1 MERNT
6 QWEFE
11 NMETFDVLIAGA
23 GPAGLSLAA
32 ELAGSARV
40 CLLERD
46 APCHTT
52 ATWYSYLDRVRDHGL
67 DEAIAFRSDRVVFRS
82 RNEEHAMRDECVVL
96 DHHRMLRLWL
106 NRAVDGGAAMV
117 RGGYRSHRADET
129 GVTVQTTA
137 GALRARVLIDCM
149 GPQSPIV
156 AANRLIRRK
165 DAWVLWGARIA
176 LPPGSRKPE
185 IEYYPLGD
193 EANTYVGVHPFS
205 ETERNVYVFQ
215 GRTNTL
221 GEPEQL
227 RPVFE
232 AMLAEQF
239 PGARILAPLR
249 GCISS
254 GVLRRYALDRVLFFG
269 AAGMMNPEA
278 IGMGFNEVLRQVRG
292 VAAGVRRALADNRLD
307 ARTLER
313 VALNQRDRETLYFQ
327 RVIGAF
333 SLHFVRSSSKWD
345 GGVRWLNLLGE
356 QSRWWMRN
364 ELTFDWIV
372 EATLKLHRA
381 VPLRESV
388 RLIPVRDL
396 FFILEQLVRFV
407 WLVARRRAAEALGV
421 RRWSLRIE

>member
-1 MERNT
+1 M
-6 QWEFE
+6 
-11 NMETFDVLIAGA
+11 LIAGG

-46 APCHTT
+46 VPCQTT
-52 ATWYSYLDRVRDHGL
+52 ATWYSYLDRVRNHGL
-67 DEAIAFRSDRVVFRS
+67 EEAIVFRSDRVIFRS
-82 RNEEHAMRDECVVL
+82 PNGEHAMRDECVVL
-96 DHHRMLRLWL
+96 DHHHVLRLWM
-106 NRAVDGGAAMV
+106 NRAVDGGVTML
-117 RGGYRSHRADET
+117 RDSYRSHHADTT
-129 GVTVQTTA
+129 GVTVQTGT
-137 GALRARVLIDCM
+137 GELRARVLIDCM
-149 GPQSPIV
+149 GSHSPIV

-165 DAWVLWGARIA
+165 DAWVLWGARIE
-176 LPPGSRKPE
+176 LPPGSRKPA

-205 ETERNVYVFQ
+205 ETESNVYVFQ

-227 RPVFE
+227 RPIFE
-232 AMLAEQF
+232 ATLEEQF
-239 PGARILAPLR
+239 PGARVLAPLR

-292 VAAGVRRALADNRLD
+292 VAAGMKQALADNRLD

-313 VALNQRDRETLYFQ
+313 MALNQRDRETLHFQ

-333 SLHFVRSSSKWD
+333 SLHFVRSSAKWD
-345 GGVRWLNLLGE
+345 GGVCWLNLLGE

-364 ELTFDWIV
+364 ELTLEWIM

-381 VPLRESV
+381 VPLRESI

-396 FFILEQLVRFV
+396 FFILEQLSRLAC
-407 WLVARRRAAEALGV
+407 LVARRYAAEALGL

>member
-1 MERNT
+1 LREVRP
-6 QWEFE
+6 EVE
-11 NMETFDVLIAGA
+11 LGTFDVLIAGA
-23 GPAGLSLAA
+23 GPAGISLAA
-32 ELAGSARV
+32 ELAGSVRV
-40 CLLERD
+40 CVLERD
-46 APCHTT
+46 APGHTT
-52 ATWYSYLDRVRDHGL
+52 ATWYSYVDRVRDHGL
-67 DEAIAFRSDRVVFRS
+67 DEAIAFRSDRVIFRS
-82 RNEEHAMRDECVVL
+82 PNEEHAMRDDCVVL
-96 DHHRMLRLWL
+96 DHHRVLQLWM
-106 NRAVDGGAAMV
+106 NRAIEGGATMV
-117 RGGYRSHRADET
+117 RGSYRSHRADGA

-149 GPQSPIV
+149 GPQSPII

-165 DAWVLWGARIA
+165 DAWVLWGARIG
-176 LPPGSRKPE
+176 LPAGSYKPE

-193 EANTYVGVHPFS
+193 EANTYVGIHPFS
-205 ETERNVYVFQ
+205 ETESNVYVFQ

-232 AMLAEQF
+232 AMLAKQF
-239 PGARILAPLR
+239 PGARVLAPLR

-254 GVLRRYALDRVLFFG
+254 GVLRRFALDRLLFFG

-278 IGMGFNEVLRQVRG
+278 IGMGFNEILRQVRG
-292 VAAGVRRALADNRLD
+292 VAAGVRRALAVNRLD
-307 ARTLER
+307 ARTLEG
-313 VALNQRDRETLYFQ
+313 VALNQRDRETLHFQ

-333 SLHFVRSSSKWD
+333 SLHFVRSGAKWD

-364 ELTFDWIV
+364 ELTLDWIA

-388 RLIPVRDL
+388 RLIPVKDL

-407 WLVARRRAAEALGV
+407 CLVARRRTAEALGV